1 MYKWYFCFRRAKAY
15 TVAGRRSITVAG
27 ISMLFAYTVFL
38 SSIQA
43 LLTTKPNAEH
53 LISASAAMVTQKGKG
68 LWCRVFSTPCN

>member
-15 TVAGRRSITVAG
+15 TVASRLS

-38 SSIQA
+38 SSVSA
-43 LLTTKPNAEH
+43 LFTTKPNAEH

-68 LWCRVFSTPCN
+68 LWCFLYTLQLNS